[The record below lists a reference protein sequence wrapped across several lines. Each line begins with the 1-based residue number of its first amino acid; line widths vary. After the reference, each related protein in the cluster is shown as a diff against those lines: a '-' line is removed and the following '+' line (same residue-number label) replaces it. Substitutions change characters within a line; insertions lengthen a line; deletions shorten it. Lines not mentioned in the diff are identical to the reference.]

1 MLTSL
6 LAILMSITTRA
17 RKLVLGKSWAV
28 NSFTYCGFHTKTW
41 SSHNNFK
48 RLDTRKHY
56 CLYKTYINGKKVVV
70 LTQRFLRFVFLREI
84 RRD

>member
-6 LAILMSITTRA
+6 VAILMSITTRSS
-17 RKLVLGKSWAV
+17 RLGLGKSWAV
-28 NSFTYCGFHTKTW
+28 NSFIYCEFHTKTW

-56 CLYKTYINGKKVVV
+56 CLYKTYIKRKKVVV
-70 LTQRFLRFVFLREI
+70 LTQRFLRFVFLIEI
-84 RRD
+84 HRD